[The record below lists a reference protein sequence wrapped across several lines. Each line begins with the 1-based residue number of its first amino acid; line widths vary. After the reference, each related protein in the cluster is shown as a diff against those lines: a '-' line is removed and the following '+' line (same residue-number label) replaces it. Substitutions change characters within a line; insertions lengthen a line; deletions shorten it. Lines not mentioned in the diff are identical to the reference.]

1 MTDDRRNDR
10 RPGESPK
17 KKNPTTSIGIFV
29 VIVVLLVIGTLLF
42 NAIRD
47 KRQFDEQNA
56 QPDAASAARTAL
68 PATGASQ

>member
-10 RPGESPK
+10 RPDGSPK
-17 KKNPTTSIGIFV
+17 KKNPTTAVGVFV
-29 VIVVLLVIGTLLF
+29 VVVVLLVVGTLLF

-56 QPDAASAARTAL
+56 PAVSSDSR

>member
-10 RPGESPK
+10 RPVGSPK
-17 KKNPTTSIGIFV
+17 KKNPTTAVGVFV
-29 VIVVLLVIGTLLF
+29 VVVVLLVLGTLLF

-47 KRQFDEQNA
+47 KRQFDEQNTLA
-56 QPDAASAARTAL
+56 VSSDAR